1 MLTPFIKR
9 QLILFGILTVITA
22 VALGGYY
29 LRIPSAAGIGQYTL
43 KADLPAS
50 GGLYKTAN
58 VTYRGETIG
67 TVTAVEPT
75 ETGAQATMSISNRYK
90 IPIDASA
97 NVHSVS
103 AAPCG

>member
-1 MLTPFIKR
+1 MLTRFTKR
-9 QLILFGILTVITA
+9 QLLLFSALTVITA
-22 VALGGYY
+22 IALGFYY
-29 LRIPSAAGIGQYTL
+29 LRIPSQVGIGQYTL
-43 KADLPAS
+43 KANLPVS

-67 TVTAVEPT
+67 KVTAVEPT
-75 ETGAQATMSISNRYK
+75 ETGALATMSIASRYK

-103 AAPCG
+103 

>member
-1 MLTPFIKR
+1 MLTRFIKR
-9 QLILFGILTVITA
+9 QLILFGILTAITA

-29 LRIPSAAGIGQYTL
+29 LRIPTAAGIGQYTL
-43 KADLPAS
+43 KADLPVS

-75 ETGAQATMSISNRYK
+75 ETGARATMSIANRYK
-90 IPIDASA
+90 IPIDA
-97 NVHSVS
+97 
-103 AAPCG
+103 